1 MHDNRISTRLEEL
14 SDCLCAQI
22 EEMDLPGVAFCGVIP
37 GDAAIANYV
46 GNGDECGM
54 AWVRLMNMFPSQ
66 GIVDAYQ
73 EPGNC
78 AAEISATIEV
88 GILRCMSVGDES
100 GEPPT
105 PEEYLEGAQLE
116 AADALAMLRAITCCE
131 ALPNKDYMLGPY
143 TPTGPLGGIYGG
155 TWQLTT
161 VV

>member
-1 MHDNRISTRLEEL
+1 MHENLIFTRLDDL
-14 SDCLCAQI
+14 ATCLKEQI
-22 EEMDLPGVAFCGVIP
+22 EQMDLPGVAFCGVIP

-46 GNGDECGM
+46 GGGDECGM
-54 AWVRLMNMFPSQ
+54 AWVRLVNMFASE
-66 GIVDAYQ
+66 GIIDAFQ

-78 AAEISATIEV
+78 NAETSFTVEV
-88 GILRCMSVGDES
+88 GILRCMTVGDES

-105 PEEYLEGAQLE
+105 PEEYLESAQLQI
-116 AADALAMLRAITCCE
+116 ADALCMKRAIVCCE

-143 TPTGPLGGIYGG
+143 LPTGPLGGIYGG